1 MEEKK
6 WDEIFPV
13 GTKVRIKVDA
23 AYRPGDEG
31 TVVNCFHIAGSYWA
45 VHIRFSEHDNPVSFM
60 PREVELNSSL
70 DDYLD

>member
-13 GTKVRIKVDA
+13 GTKVRIKADA
-23 AYRPGDEG
+23 SYRPGDEG
-31 TVVNCFHIAGSYWA
+31 TVIKCFRVAGSYWA
-45 VHIRFSEHDNPVSFM
+45 VHIRFGEDGNSVSYF